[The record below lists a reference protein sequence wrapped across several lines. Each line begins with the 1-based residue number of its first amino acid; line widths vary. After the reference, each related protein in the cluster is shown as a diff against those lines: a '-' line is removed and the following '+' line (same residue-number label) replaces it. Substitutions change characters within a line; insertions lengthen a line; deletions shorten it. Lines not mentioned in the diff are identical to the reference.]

1 MADGVTCGFVSGND
15 EQDEEAAKFL
25 RRHAVAVHHGVHH
38 HAGEVVGGVLQT
50 GFTQRLRVGEDL
62 ERNSDQVLE
71 RSAKVRVTGA
81 KDDIGPVQNL
91 ALVAFWN
98 AHHFAND
105 LQRERCGDVVDEIK
119 LGVAKLFDGAVH
131 DGAGFVFHVLLNA
144 CNFFWCEALRNNG
157 AQSHVFRV
165 VHADHGA
172 KEFVEFHREV
182 GDVGAFAAAEQVW
195 VAAGM
200 PDVLVLGERPIAGPN
215 GEVDEGYFL
224 KEFDGG
230 LATQGGKG

>member
-1 MADGVTCGFVSGND
+1 M
-15 EQDEEAAKFL
+15 
-25 RRHAVAVHHGVHH
+25 
-38 HAGEVVGGVLQT
+38 
-50 GFTQRLRVGEDL
+50 
-62 ERNSDQVLE
+62 
-71 RSAKVRVTGA
+71 
-81 KDDIGPVQNL
+81 
-91 ALVAFWN
+91 
-98 AHHFAND
+98 
-105 LQRERCGDVVDEIK
+105 
-119 LGVAKLFDGAVH
+119 
-131 DGAGFVFHVLLNA
+131 
-144 CNFFWCEALRNNG
+144 
-157 AQSHVFRV
+157 FRV

-182 GDVGAFAAAEQVW
+182 GDVGAFTAAEQVW